1 LPQIYYGV
9 CSFCDAS
16 CGLAIEY
23 QDGEVISIRGDKQ
36 NAFSRGH
43 VCPKG
48 LALKDLY
55 NDPDRLRA
63 PLRRTEAGWEQVSWE
78 DALDEAGER
87 IVAVQK
93 KFGRDALALYYGNP
107 TAGDYALLLVL
118 LPFIKALRTKNIY
131 SATSLDSLTR
141 MLTSL
146 WLYGSQAVMPVP
158 DLERTRLLVIIGANP
173 VVSHGSVMTAP
184 DTKKRLQEIRER
196 GGKIIV
202 IDPRRTET
210 AAIAQVH
217 HFIRPGADAL
227 FLLAVIHALFEEGL
241 ADEGAIK
248 GRIEGMDELQNIARG
263 FPPSRVA
270 AAVGMS
276 AETIASLAREFAA
289 EPKAVMYGRMG
300 VSTQEFGSLATWLTD
315 AVNIVAGKLDRE
327 GGYMFNTPAVDLA
340 GLARLLKQPG
350 FFNRWQSR
358 VSGLPEFNGEFPVA
372 ALAEE
377 METPGPGQI
386 KALITMAGNP
396 SLSAPNARRL
406 DAAFSKLDFMLAID
420 FYLNE
425 TTRHAHLIL
434 PPVSPL
440 ESDNYRILFY
450 SMAVRNVA
458 HYTPALFAKPPAARH
473 NWEIPY
479 QLMRRVDRHRG
490 GMARAAGA
498 VKWPLLTLLNPR
510 RQLSLLLRLG
520 AHRLSIARLLQHPHG
535 LDLGPLEP
543 RFDKVI
549 ATRDRALRLVPPAVV
564 PDLKRLEAR
573 LDAAPAGLLLISRR
587 ALKSMNSWMHNLP
600 PLVQGKNQCT
610 LQMNPADAA
619 RLGLEHG
626 APVTVSTRLG
636 KIEVPLEVSDDLM
649 PGVVSMPFGWGHG
662 REGARLSVAARHPG
676 VSMNDITDDALF
688 DKVSGISVLDGI
700 PVKVTPV
707 AC

>member
-1 LPQIYYGV
+1 LPQVYYGV
-9 CSFCDAS
+9 CSFCDSS

-23 QDGEVISIRGDKQ
+23 EGDKVISVKGDKE

-48 LALKDLY
+48 VATADLY
-55 NDPDRLRA
+55 NDPDRLRR
-63 PLRRTEAGWEQVSWE
+63 PLRRTASGWEEVSWDE
-78 DALDEAGER
+78 AFEEAGER
-87 IVAVQK
+87 IAAVQK
-93 KFGRDALALYYGNP
+93 KYGRDALALYYGNP

-118 LPFIKALRTKNIY
+118 LPFIKSLQTKNVY

-158 DLERTRLLVIIGANP
+158 DLERTRLLIILGANP

-184 DTKKRLQEIRER
+184 DTKKRLQEIRGR

-210 AAIAQVH
+210 AAIADAH
-217 HFIRPGADAL
+217 HFIRPGTDAL
-227 FLLAVIHALFEEGL
+227 FLLAFIHTLFEEGL
-241 ADEGAIK
+241 ADPGALK
-248 GRIEGMDELQNIARG
+248 GRVTGWVELKKIAAG

-270 AAVGMS
+270 AATGMS
-276 AETIASLAREFAA
+276 EETIKSLAREFAA
-289 EPKAVMYGRMG
+289 EPRAVMYGRMG

-340 GLARLLKQPG
+340 GLAKVLNQPG

-358 VSGLPEFNGEFPVA
+358 VSRLPEFNGEFPVA

-377 METPGPGQI
+377 METPGPGRI
-386 KALITMAGNP
+386 KALITLAGNP
-396 SLSAPNARRL
+396 SLTAPNARRL
-406 DAAFSKLDFMLAID
+406 EAAFRDLEFMLSID

-440 ESDNYRILFY
+440 EADNYRILFY
-450 SMAVRNVA
+450 SMAVHNVA
-458 HYTPALFAKPPAARH
+458 HFTPALFERPADARH
-473 NWEIPY
+473 NWEIPCE
-479 QLMRRVDRHRG
+479 LMRKVDKHRG
-490 GMARAAGA
+490 GIARMIGA
-498 VKWPLLTLLNPR
+498 LKWPLLTFLNPR
-510 RQLSLLLRLG
+510 RQLNLLLRLG
-520 AHRLSIARLLQHPHG
+520 PHKLSIAKLLEHPHG
-535 LDLGPLEP
+535 FDLGPLEP

-549 ATRDRALRLVPPAVV
+549 ATRDRALHLVPEVLV

-573 LDAAPAGLLLISRR
+573 LDRAPDELLLISRR
-587 ALKSMNSWMHNLP
+587 LNRSMNSWLHNLP
-600 PLVQGKNQCT
+600 RLVEGKNRCA
-610 LQMNPADAA
+610 LQMNPADAS

-626 APVTVSTRLG
+626 APVNLSTRLG
-636 KIEVPLEVSDDLM
+636 KIEVPLEVTEDM
-649 PGVVSMPFGWGHG
+649 MEGVVSMPFGWGHG
-662 REGARLSVAARHPG
+662 REGARLSVAAQHPG

-707 AC
+707 A

>member
-1 LPQIYYGV
+1 MSRIYYGV
-9 CSFCDAS
+9 CNFCDSS

-23 QDGEVISIRGDKQ
+23 EGDRVLSVKGDKE

-43 VCPKG
+43 ICPKG
-48 LALKDLY
+48 MALKDLY
-55 NDPDRLRA
+55 HDPDRLRR
-63 PLRRTEAGWEQVSWE
+63 PMRRTAAGWEEVSWN
-78 DALDEAGER
+78 DALDEAGQR
-87 IVAVQK
+87 IAAVQK
-93 KFGRDALALYYGNP
+93 KYGRHALALYYGNP
-107 TAGDYALLLVL
+107 TAGDYALLLCL

-158 DLERTRLLVIIGANP
+158 DLERTRLLIIIGANP

-184 DTKKRLQEIRER
+184 DTKRRLQEIRER

-210 AAIAQVH
+210 AAIADSH

-227 FLLAVIHALFEEGL
+227 FLLAFIHTLFEEGL
-241 ADEGAIK
+241 ADPGALK
-248 GRIEGMDELQNIARG
+248 GRIEGMDELQKIARE
-263 FPPSRVA
+263 FPPARVA
-270 AAVGMS
+270 PAVGIS

-289 EPKAVMYGRMG
+289 EPRAVMYGRMG
-300 VSTQEFGSLATWLTD
+300 VSTQEFGSLATWLAD

-340 GLARLLKQPG
+340 GLAKVLKQPG

-386 KALITMAGNP
+386 KALITLAGNP

-406 DAAFSKLDFMLAID
+406 DAAFKNLEFMLAID

-425 TTRHAHLIL
+425 TTRHAHIIL

-440 ESDNYRILFY
+440 ETDNYHILFY
-450 SMAVRNVA
+450 ALAVRNVA
-458 HYTPALFAKPPAARH
+458 HYTPALFKKPAGARH

-479 QLMRRVDRHRG
+479 QLMRRVDKHRG
-490 GMARAAGA
+490 GADRVIGA
-498 VKWPLLTLLNPR
+498 VKWPLLTWLKPR
-510 RQLSLLLRLG
+510 RQLGLLLRLG
-520 AHRLSIARLLQHPHG
+520 PHKLSIAKLLKHPHG

-549 ATRDRALRLVPPAVV
+549 ATRDRVLHLVPPALV
-564 PDLKRLEAR
+564 PDLGRLEAR
-573 LDAAPAGLLLISRR
+573 LDRAPDQLLLISRR
-587 ALKSMNSWMHNLP
+587 TMRSMNSWMHNLP
-600 PLVQGKNQCT
+600 RLVEGKNRCT
-610 LQMNPADAA
+610 LQMNPADAE
-619 RLGLEHG
+619 RLGLEQG
-626 APVTVSTRLG
+626 APVNVSTRLG
-636 KIEVPLEVSDDLM
+636 KIEVPLEVTEDMM
-649 PGVVSMPFGWGHG
+649 PGVVCMPFGWGHG
-662 REGARLSVAARHPG
+662 REGSRLSVAAQHPG

-707 AC
+707 A